1 MRKARLLLALFFLA
15 LPDLVLAQPSRE
27 ALEEARRAGAASR
40 AAAEAAAREAEAAAA
55 EESGLARQRVAMAAR
70 VQEAER
76 ALEAALH
83 RKQNAEAEAAAAFNE
98 AAARAASLAPMMP
111 AMRRLALWPA
121 ETLLAQPAPPDE
133 ALRGLLVLQGI
144 ARQIRAE
151 VEVLHLVHAE
161 AERRNRIATAEASL
175 VVAAEAELRH
185 AAEALDAEI
194 AETRLRQREARA
206 TERAEA
212 QRAQEALARANDLQ
226 EMLTALEREQ
236 ARQAAAAAQRARQEA
251 QARARQE
258 ARQPRPATPVATPQP
273 APPVA
278 DQTRPAPVHGR
289 ISIAF
294 GQRGE
299 AGPARGVTFA
309 TAGGARVVSP
319 CTGRA
324 VFAGPF
330 RRFGQIIIL
339 ECGPG
344 LHLVLAGF
352 EALDTEAGA
361 ALLAGEA
368 LGRLSAGPDG
378 RGALYLELRRDGQVV
393 DPNPWLGGAE

>member
-1 MRKARLLLALFFLA
+1 MAKARAAFVLLLLALPSLT
-15 LPDLVLAQPSRE
+15 LAQPSRE
-27 ALEEARRAGAASR
+27 ALEEARRTGAASR

-70 VQEAER
+70 VREAER
-76 ALEAALH
+76 ALEVAEQ
-83 RKQNAEAEAAAAFNE
+83 RKQGAEAAAAAAYNE
-98 AAARAASLAPMMP
+98 AASRAASLAPMMP

-133 ALRGLLVLQGI
+133 ALRGLLVLQGM

-151 VEVLHLVHAE
+151 AEELRLANAE
-161 AERRNRIATAEASL
+161 AERRARIATAEAI
-175 VVAAEAELRH
+175 VVAAAEAELRQ
-185 AAEALDAEI
+185 AATALDEEI
-194 AETRLRQREARA
+194 AETRLREREARA
-206 TERAEA
+206 TQRAEA
-212 QRAQEALARANDLQ
+212 ARAQEALARANDLQ
-226 EMLTALEREQ
+226 DMLAALEREQ
-236 ARQAAAAAQRARQEA
+236 ARQAAA
-251 QARARQE
+251 RARQE
-258 ARQPRPATPVATPQP
+258 ARQARPATPVVAPQIA
-273 APPVA
+273 AP
-278 DQTRPAPVHGR
+278 DQPRPAPVHGR
-289 ISIAF
+289 ISLAF

-299 AGPARGVTFA
+299 FGPARGVTFS

-352 EALDTEAGA
+352 DALDTEAGA

-368 LGRLSAGPDG
+368 LGRLGGGADG
-378 RGALYLELRRDGQVV
+378 RGALYVELRRNGQVV
-393 DPNPWLGGAE
+393 DPIPWLGGAE

>member
-1 MRKARLLLALFFLA
+1 LAKARAAFALFLLALPGIA
-15 LPDLVLAQPSRE
+15 LAQPSRE
-27 ALEEARRAGAASR
+27 ALEEARRSGAASR

-76 ALEAALH
+76 ALD
-83 RKQNAEAEAAAAFNE
+83 EAEQRRQMAKKAAADAFRDAASR
-98 AAARAASLAPMMP
+98 AAALAPMMP

-133 ALRGLLVLQGI
+133 ALRGLLLLQGM

-151 VEVLHLVHAE
+151 AEELRLANAE
-161 AERRNRIATAEASL
+161 AERRARITSAEAT
-175 VVAAEAELRH
+175 VVAAAEAELRQ
-185 AAEALDAEI
+185 AAAALDEEI
-194 AETRLRQREARA
+194 TETRLREREARA
-206 TERAEA
+206 TQRAEA
-212 QRAQEALARANDLQ
+212 ARAQEALARANDLQ

-236 ARQAAAAAQRARQEA
+236 ARQAALAA
-251 QARARQE
+251 ARARQE
-258 ARQPRPATPVATPQP
+258 ARQPRPASPVVMPQIA
-273 APPVA
+273 AP
-278 DQTRPAPVHGR
+278 DNLRPAPVHGR
-289 ISIAF
+289 VSIAF

-299 AGPARGVTFA
+299 AGPMRGVTFS

-319 CTGRA
+319 CNGRA

-339 ECGPG
+339 ECGTG
-344 LHLVLAGF
+344 LHIVLAGF

-368 LGRLSAGPDG
+368 LGRLGAGADG
-378 RGALYLELRRDGQVV
+378 RGALYLEVRRNGQVV
-393 DPNPWLGGAE
+393 DPMPWLGGAD

>member
-1 MRKARLLLALFFLA
+1 LAKARVAFALFLLALPGLA
-15 LPDLVLAQPSRE
+15 LAQPSRE
-27 ALEEARRAGAASR
+27 ALEEARRIGAASR

-76 ALEAALH
+76 TLDEAQQRQAAAAAAAA
-83 RKQNAEAEAAAAFNE
+83 KAFAEAANR
-98 AAARAASLAPMMP
+98 AAALAPMMP
-111 AMRRLALWPA
+111 AMRRLAIWPT

-133 ALRGLLVLQGI
+133 ALRGLLVLQGM

-151 VEVLHLVHAE
+151 AEDLRLANAE
-161 AERRNRIATAEASL
+161 AERRARIAAAEAT
-175 VVAAEAELRH
+175 VVAAAEAELRK
-185 AAEALDAEI
+185 AATALDEEI
-194 AETRLRQREARA
+194 TETRLREREARA
-206 TERAEA
+206 TQRAEA
-212 QRAQEALARANDLQ
+212 ARAQEALARANDLQ

-236 ARQAAAAAQRARQEA
+236 ARQAALEA
-251 QARARQE
+251 VRARQE
-258 ARQPRPATPVATPQP
+258 ARQPRPASPVVATQP
-273 APPVA
+273 ASPPPESA
-278 DQTRPAPVHGR
+278 RPAPVHGR
-289 ISIAF
+289 VSVAF

-299 AGPARGVTFA
+299 AGLARGVTFTA
-309 TAGGARVVSP
+309 TAGAQVVSP

-330 RRFGQIIIL
+330 RRFGQIVIL

-352 EALDTEAGA
+352 EQLDTEAGA

-368 LGRLSAGPDG
+368 LGRLGAGPAG
-378 RGALYLELRRDGQVV
+378 RGALYIELRRTGQVV
-393 DPNPWLGGAE
+393 DPTPWLGGAE

>member
-1 MRKARLLLALFFLA
+1 MAKARVAFALFLLALPGLA
-15 LPDLVLAQPSRE
+15 LAQPSRE
-27 ALEEARRAGAASR
+27 ALEEARRTGAASR

-76 ALEAALH
+76 TLE
-83 RKQNAEAEAAAAFNE
+83 EAERRRQMAEKAAADAFRDAASR
-98 AAARAASLAPMMP
+98 AAALAPMMP

-133 ALRGLLVLQGI
+133 ALRGLLLLQGM

-151 VEVLHLVHAE
+151 AEELRLANAE
-161 AERRNRIATAEASL
+161 AERRARITSAEAT
-175 VVAAEAELRH
+175 VVAAAEAELRQ
-185 AAEALDAEI
+185 AATALDEEI
-194 AETRLRQREARA
+194 AETRLREREARA
-206 TERAEA
+206 TQRAEA
-212 QRAQEALARANDLQ
+212 TRAQEALARANDLQ

-236 ARQAAAAAQRARQEA
+236 ARQAALAAAQAR
-251 QARARQE
+251 RE
-258 ARQPRPATPVATPQP
+258 ARQPRPATPVATPQM
-273 APPVA
+273 APPLA
-278 DQTRPAPVHGR
+278 DHARPTPVVGR

-299 AGPARGVTFA
+299 AGPARGVTFSA
-309 TAGGARVVSP
+309 TGNARVVSP
-319 CTGRA
+319 CNGRA

-339 ECGPG
+339 ECGAG
-344 LHLVLAGF
+344 LHIVLAGF

-368 LGRLSAGPDG
+368 LGRLGAGADG
-378 RGALYLELRRDGQVV
+378 RGALYLELRRNGQVV
-393 DPNPWLGGAE
+393 DPMPWLAGAD

>member
-1 MRKARLLLALFFLA
+1 LARARIAFALFLLALPSLT
-15 LPDLVLAQPSRE
+15 LAQPSRE

-76 ALEAALH
+76 ALEVAAQ
-83 RKQNAEAEAAAAFNE
+83 RKQGAEVAAAAAYNE
-98 AAARAASLAPMMP
+98 AASRAASLAPMMP

-133 ALRGLLVLQGI
+133 ALRGLLVLQGM

-151 VEVLHLVHAE
+151 AEELRLANAE
-161 AERRNRIATAEASL
+161 AERRARIATAEAI
-175 VVAAEAELRH
+175 VVAAAEAELRQ
-185 AAEALDAEI
+185 AATALDQEI
-194 AETRLRQREARA
+194 AETRLREREARA
-206 TERAEA
+206 TQRAEA
-212 QRAQEALARANDLQ
+212 ARAQEALARANDLQ
-226 EMLTALEREQ
+226 EMLAALEREQ
-236 ARQAAAAAQRARQEA
+236 ARQAAAK
-251 QARARQE
+251 ARQE
-258 ARQPRPATPVATPQP
+258 ARQARSATPVVVPQSV
-273 APPVA
+273 AP
-278 DQTRPAPVHGR
+278 DQARPAPVHGR
-289 ISIAF
+289 VSLAF

-299 AGPARGVTFA
+299 AGPARGVTFS

-352 EALDTEAGA
+352 DALDTEAGA

-368 LGRLSAGPDG
+368 LGRLGAGADG
-378 RGALYLELRRDGQVV
+378 RGALYVELRRNGQVV
-393 DPNPWLGGAE
+393 DPIPWLGGAE

>member
-1 MRKARLLLALFFLA
+1 MAKARAAFALFLLAL
-15 LPDLVLAQPSRE
+15 PGITLAQPSRE
-27 ALEEARRAGAASR
+27 ALEEARRTGAASR

-76 ALEAALH
+76 ALEEAEQ
-83 RKQNAEAEAAAAFNE
+83 RKQRAETAAAAAHGE
-98 AAARAASLAPMMP
+98 AATRAAALAPMMP

-121 ETLLAQPAPPDE
+121 ETLLAQPAPPEE
-133 ALRGLLVLQGI
+133 ALRGLLVLQGM

-151 VEVLHLVHAE
+151 AEELRLANAE
-161 AERRNRIATAEASL
+161 AERHARIASTEAM
-175 VVAAEAELRH
+175 VVAAAEAELRQ
-185 AAEALDAEI
+185 AANALDEEI
-194 AETRLRQREARA
+194 TETRLREREARA
-206 TERAEA
+206 TQRAEA
-212 QRAQEALARANDLQ
+212 ARAQEALARANDLQ

-236 ARQAAAAAQRARQEA
+236 ARQAALAA
-251 QARARQE
+251 ARARQE
-258 ARQPRPATPVATPQP
+258 ARQARPASPVVMPPQIA
-273 APPVA
+273 AP
-278 DQTRPAPVHGR
+278 DQPRPAPVPGR
-289 ISIAF
+289 VSLAF

-299 AGPARGVTFA
+299 AGPMRGVTFS
-309 TAGGARVVSP
+309 TSGGARVVSP
-319 CTGRA
+319 CSGRA

-361 ALLAGEA
+361 GLLAGEA
-368 LGRLSAGPDG
+368 LGRVGVGADG
-378 RGALYLELRRDGQVV
+378 RGALYLELRRNGQVV
-393 DPNPWLGGAE
+393 DPMPWLGGAD

>member
-1 MRKARLLLALFFLA
+1 
-15 LPDLVLAQPSRE
+15 
-27 ALEEARRAGAASR
+27 
-40 AAAEAAAREAEAAAA
+40 
-55 EESGLARQRVAMAAR
+55 MATR

-76 ALEAALH
+76 ALEVAEQ
-83 RKQNAEAEAAAAFNE
+83 RKQRAEAEAAAAFGE
-98 AAARAASLAPMMP
+98 AAARAAALAPMMP

-133 ALRGLLVLQGI
+133 ALRGLLLLQGM
-144 ARQIRAE
+144 ARKIRAE
-151 VEVLHLVHAE
+151 AEELRLANAE
-161 AERRNRIATAEASL
+161 AERRARIASAEAI
-175 VVAAEAELRH
+175 VVAAAEAELRQ
-185 AAEALDAEI
+185 AAAALDAEI
-194 AETRLRQREARA
+194 AETRLREREARA
-206 TERAEA
+206 TQRAEA
-212 QRAQEALARANDLQ
+212 ARAQEALARANDLA

-236 ARQAAAAAQRARQEA
+236 ARQAALAAAQAR
-251 QARARQE
+251 RE
-258 ARQPRPATPVATPQP
+258 ARQPRPATPIATAQP
-273 APPVA
+273 APPMA
-278 DQTRPAPVHGR
+278 DQTRPPPVHGR
-289 ISIAF
+289 VSISF

-299 AGPARGVTFA
+299 AGPARGVTFS
-309 TAGGARVVSP
+309 TVGGARVVSP

-368 LGRLSAGPDG
+368 LGRLTAGADG

-393 DPNPWLGGAE
+393 DPMPWLGGAN

>member
-1 MRKARLLLALFFLA
+1 LVKARLAFALFLLALPGLA
-15 LPDLVLAQPSRE
+15 FAQASRE

-76 ALEAALH
+76 ALDEAEQ
-83 RKQNAEAEAAAAFNE
+83 RKQMAEQAAADAFRD

-121 ETLLAQPAPPDE
+121 ETLLAQPAPPEE
-133 ALRGLLVLQGI
+133 ALRGLLVLQGM

-151 VEVLHLVHAE
+151 AEELRLANGE
-161 AERRNRIATAEASL
+161 AERRARMAAAEAT
-175 VVAAEAELRH
+175 VVAAAEAELRQ
-185 AAEALDAEI
+185 AATALDEEI
-194 AETRLRQREARA
+194 TETRLREREARA
-206 TERAEA
+206 TQRAEA
-212 QRAQEALARANDLQ
+212 ARAQEALARTNDFQ
-226 EMLTALEREQ
+226 EMLAALEREQ
-236 ARQAAAAAQRARQEA
+236 ARQAALAA
-251 QARARQE
+251 ARARRE
-258 ARQPRPATPVATPQP
+258 ARQPRQAATPIAIPQP
-273 APPVA
+273 TPPIA
-278 DQTRPAPVHGR
+278 DQVRPAPVHGR
-289 ISIAF
+289 VSIAF

-299 AGPARGVTFA
+299 AGPARGVTFSA
-309 TAGGARVVSP
+309 TGGARVVSP

-339 ECGPG
+339 ECGAG

-352 EALDTEAGA
+352 DALDTEAGA

-368 LGRLSAGPDG
+368 LGRLAAGADG
-378 RGALYLELRRDGQVV
+378 RGALYVELRRNGQVM
-393 DPNPWLGGAE
+393 DPIPWLDGVN

>member
-1 MRKARLLLALFFLA
+1 LAKARVAFALFLLALPGLA
-15 LPDLVLAQPSRE
+15 LAQPSRE
-27 ALEEARRAGAASR
+27 ALEEARRVGAASR

-76 ALEAALH
+76 ALD
-83 RKQNAEAEAAAAFNE
+83 EAEQRQAAAA
-98 AAARAASLAPMMP
+98 AAAAKAFAEAGNRAAALAPMMP
-111 AMRRLALWPA
+111 AMRRLALWPT

-133 ALRGLLVLQGI
+133 ALRGLLVLQGM

-151 VEVLHLVHAE
+151 AEEFRLANAE
-161 AERRNRIATAEASL
+161 AERRARIAAAEAT
-175 VVAAEAELRH
+175 VVAAAEAELRQ
-185 AAEALDAEI
+185 AATALDEEI
-194 AETRLRQREARA
+194 AETRVREREARA
-206 TERAEA
+206 TQRAEA

-236 ARQAAAAAQRARQEA
+236 ARQAALAA
-251 QARARQE
+251 ARARQE
-258 ARQPRPATPVATPQP
+258 ARQARPATPAVSAQP
-273 APPVA
+273 ASPPPESA
-278 DQTRPAPVHGR
+278 RPIPVHGR
-289 ISIAF
+289 ISVAF

-299 AGPARGVTFA
+299 AGPARGMTFSA
-309 TAGGARVVSP
+309 AAGSRVVSP

-330 RRFGQIIIL
+330 RRFGQIVIL

-352 EALDTEAGA
+352 EQLDTEAGA

-368 LGRLSAGPDG
+368 LGRLGAGPEG
-378 RGALYLELRRDGQVV
+378 RAALYVELRRNGQVV
-393 DPNPWLGGAE
+393 DPMPWLGGAE

>member
-1 MRKARLLLALFFLA
+1 LAKARAAFALFLLALPGLA
-15 LPDLVLAQPSRE
+15 LAQPSRE
-27 ALEEARRAGAASR
+27 ALEEARRTTAASR

-76 ALEAALH
+76 SLEAAEQL
-83 RKQNAEAEAAAAFNE
+83 KQLAEAAAAAAYGE
-98 AAARAASLAPMMP
+98 AASRAATLAPMMP

-133 ALRGLLVLQGI
+133 ALRGLLVLQGM

-151 VEVLHLVHAE
+151 AEELRLANAE
-161 AERRNRIATAEASL
+161 AERRARIAAAEA
-175 VVAAEAELRH
+175 VVVAAAEAELRQ
-185 AAEALDAEI
+185 AAAALDEEI
-194 AETRLRQREARA
+194 AETRLREREARA
-206 TERAEA
+206 AQRAEA
-212 QRAQEALARANDLQ
+212 QRAQEALARANDLAD
-226 EMLTALEREQ
+226 MLTALEREQ
-236 ARQAAAAAQRARQEA
+236 ARQAARARQEA

-258 ARQPRPATPVATPQP
+258 ARQPRT
-273 APPVA
+273 APPVVA
-278 DQTRPAPVHGR
+278 PQAVTTTEASTRPHPVNGPV
-289 ISIAF
+289 SIAY

-299 AGPARGVTFA
+299 AGPARGISF
-309 TAGGARVVSP
+309 TAAVGARVVSP

-324 VFAGPF
+324 VFAGAF
-330 RRFGQIIIL
+330 RRYGQIIIL

-352 EALDTEAGA
+352 AALDTEAGA

-368 LGRLSAGPDG
+368 LGRLGAGPDG
-378 RGALYLELRRDGQVV
+378 RGMLYVELRREGQVV
-393 DPNPWLGGAE
+393 DPAPWLGGAE

>member
-1 MRKARLLLALFFLA
+1 MAKARLAFALFLLALPSLA
-15 LPDLVLAQPSRE
+15 LAQPSRE
-27 ALEEARRAGAASR
+27 ALEQARRTGVASR

-76 ALEAALH
+76 ALEAAAQ
-83 RKQNAEAEAAAAFNE
+83 RKQGAEVAAAAAYNE
-98 AAARAASLAPMMP
+98 AASRAASLAPMMP

-133 ALRGLLVLQGI
+133 ALRGLLVLQGM

-151 VEVLHLVHAE
+151 AEEFRLANAE
-161 AERRNRIATAEASL
+161 AERRARIATAEAT
-175 VVAAEAELRH
+175 VVAAAEAELRQ
-185 AAEALDAEI
+185 AATALDQEI
-194 AETRLRQREARA
+194 AETRLRERAARG
-206 TERAEA
+206 TQRAEA
-212 QRAQEALARANDLQ
+212 ARAQEALARANDLQ
-226 EMLTALEREQ
+226 DMVAALEREQ
-236 ARQAAAAAQRARQEA
+236 ARQAAA
-251 QARARQE
+251 RARQE
-258 ARQPRPATPVATPQP
+258 ARQARSATPSVVPQIA
-273 APPVA
+273 AP
-278 DQTRPAPVHGR
+278 DQPRSAPVHGR
-289 ISIAF
+289 ISLGF

-299 AGPARGVTFA
+299 AGPARGVTFS
-309 TAGGARVVSP
+309 TAGGARVASP

-352 EALDTEAGA
+352 DALDTEAGA

-368 LGRLSAGPDG
+368 LGRLGVGADG
-378 RGALYLELRRDGQVV
+378 RGALYAELRRNGQVV
-393 DPNPWLGGAE
+393 DPIPWLGGAD

>member
-1 MRKARLLLALFFLA
+1 MAKARLAFALLFLA
-15 LPDLVLAQPSRE
+15 LPGLALAQPSRE
-27 ALEEARRAGAASR
+27 ALEEARRTGAASR

-76 ALEAALH
+76 ALEV
-83 RKQNAEAEAAAAFNE
+83 AEQRQQGAEAAAAAAFGE
-98 AAARAASLAPMMP
+98 AASRAAALAPMMP

-121 ETLLAQPAPPDE
+121 ETFLAQPAPPDE
-133 ALRGLLVLQGI
+133 ALRGLLVLQGM
-144 ARQIRAE
+144 ARQIRSE
-151 VEVLHLVHAE
+151 VEVLHLAHAE
-161 AERRNRIATAEASL
+161 AERRNRIAAAEAMI
-175 VVAAEAELRH
+175 VAAAEAELRQ
-185 AAEALDAEI
+185 AVRALDEEI
-194 AETRLRQREARA
+194 AETRLREREARA
-206 TERAEA
+206 TQRAEA
-212 QRAQEALARANDLQ
+212 ARAQEALARANDLQ
-226 EMLTALEREQ
+226 DMLAALEREQ
-236 ARQAAAAAQRARQEA
+236 ARQAALAA
-251 QARARQE
+251 ARARQE
-258 ARQPRPATPVATPQP
+258 ARQARPATPVVVPQIA
-273 APPVA
+273 AP
-278 DQTRPAPVHGR
+278 DQQRPAPVLGQV
-289 ISIAF
+289 SLAF

-368 LGRLSAGPDG
+368 LGRLGRGADG
-378 RGALYLELRRDGQVV
+378 RGALYLELRRNGQVM
-393 DPNPWLGGAE
+393 DPIPWLGGAE

>member
-1 MRKARLLLALFFLA
+1 MARARIAFALFLLALPSLT
-15 LPDLVLAQPSRE
+15 LAQPSRE

-76 ALEAALH
+76 ALEVAAQ
-83 RKQNAEAEAAAAFNE
+83 RKQGAEVAAAAAYNE
-98 AAARAASLAPMMP
+98 AASRAASLAPMMP

-121 ETLLAQPAPPDE
+121 ETLLAQPAAPDE
-133 ALRGLLVLQGI
+133 ALRGLLVLQGM

-151 VEVLHLVHAE
+151 AEELRLANAE
-161 AERRNRIATAEASL
+161 AERRARIATAEAI
-175 VVAAEAELRH
+175 VVAAAEAELRQ
-185 AAEALDAEI
+185 AATALDQEI
-194 AETRLRQREARA
+194 AETRLREREARA
-206 TERAEA
+206 TQRAEA
-212 QRAQEALARANDLQ
+212 ARAQEALARANDLQ
-226 EMLTALEREQ
+226 EMLAALEREQ
-236 ARQAAAAAQRARQEA
+236 ARQAAAK
-251 QARARQE
+251 ARQE
-258 ARQPRPATPVATPQP
+258 ARQARSATPVVVPQSV
-273 APPVA
+273 AP
-278 DQTRPAPVHGR
+278 DQARPAPVHGR
-289 ISIAF
+289 VSLAF

-299 AGPARGVTFA
+299 AGPARGVTFS

-352 EALDTEAGA
+352 DALDTEAGA

-368 LGRLSAGPDG
+368 LGRLGAGADG
-378 RGALYLELRRDGQVV
+378 RGALYVELRRNGQVV
-393 DPNPWLGGAE
+393 DPIPWLGGAE

>member
-1 MRKARLLLALFFLA
+1 LDKARAAFALFLLALPGLA
-15 LPDLVLAQPSRE
+15 LAQPSRE
-27 ALEEARRAGAASR
+27 ALDEARRTGAASR
-40 AAAEAAAREAEAAAA
+40 AAAEAAAREAEAVAA

-76 ALEAALH
+76 ALEEAEQ
-83 RKQNAEAEAAAAFNE
+83 RKQRAETAAAAAHGE
-98 AAARAASLAPMMP
+98 AASRAAALAPMMP

-121 ETLLAQPAPPDE
+121 ETLLAQPAPPEE
-133 ALRGLLVLQGI
+133 ALRGLLVLQGM

-151 VEVLHLVHAE
+151 AEELRLANAE
-161 AERRNRIATAEASL
+161 AERRARISSAEAM
-175 VVAAEAELRH
+175 VVAAAEAELRQ
-185 AAEALDAEI
+185 AATALDEEI
-194 AETRLRQREARA
+194 TETRLREREARA
-206 TERAEA
+206 TQRAEA
-212 QRAQEALARANDLQ
+212 ARAQEALARANDLQ

-236 ARQAAAAAQRARQEA
+236 ARLAA
-251 QARARQE
+251 ARARQE
-258 ARQPRPATPVATPQP
+258 ARQPRPASPVVLPQIA
-273 APPVA
+273 APGQP
-278 DQTRPAPVHGR
+278 RPAPVHGR
-289 ISIAF
+289 VSLAF

-299 AGPARGVTFA
+299 AGPMRGVTFS
-309 TAGGARVVSP
+309 TSGGARVVSP
-319 CTGRA
+319 CSGRA

-368 LGRLSAGPDG
+368 LGRLGAGVDG
-378 RGALYLELRRDGQVV
+378 RGALYLELRRNGQVV
-393 DPNPWLGGAE
+393 DPMPWLGGAD

>member
-1 MRKARLLLALFFLA
+1 MAKARLAFALLLLALPGFA
-15 LPDLVLAQPSRE
+15 LAQPSRE
-27 ALEEARRAGAASR
+27 DVEEARRTGAASR
-40 AAAEAAAREAEAAAA
+40 AAAEAAEREAEAAAA

-76 ALEAALH
+76 ALEAAEQ
-83 RKQNAEAEAAAAFNE
+83 RKQGAEVAAAAAYNE
-98 AAARAASLAPMMP
+98 AASRAAALAPMMP

-121 ETLLAQPAPPDE
+121 ETLLAQPAAPDE
-133 ALRGLLVLQGI
+133 ALRGLLVLQGM

-151 VEVLHLVHAE
+151 AEELRLANAE
-161 AERRNRIATAEASL
+161 AERRARIATAEAI
-175 VVAAEAELRH
+175 VVAAAEAELRQ
-185 AAEALDAEI
+185 AATALDQEI
-194 AETRLRQREARA
+194 AETRLREREARA
-206 TERAEA
+206 TQRAEA
-212 QRAQEALARANDLQ
+212 ARAQEALARANDLQ
-226 EMLTALEREQ
+226 EMLAALEREQ
-236 ARQAAAAAQRARQEA
+236 ARQAT
-251 QARARQE
+251 ARARQE
-258 ARQPRPATPVATPQP
+258 ARQARSATPVVVPQIA
-273 APPVA
+273 AP
-278 DQTRPAPVHGR
+278 DQPRPAPVHGR
-289 ISIAF
+289 ISLAF

-299 AGPARGVTFA
+299 AGPARGVTFS

-352 EALDTEAGA
+352 DALDTEAGA

-368 LGRLSAGPDG
+368 LGRLGAGADG
-378 RGALYLELRRDGQVV
+378 RGALYVELRRNGQVV
-393 DPNPWLGGAE
+393 DPIPWLGGAE

>member
-1 MRKARLLLALFFLA
+1 LAKARLAVALFLLALPGLA
-15 LPDLVLAQPSRE
+15 LAQPSRE
-27 ALEEARRAGAASR
+27 ALEEARRSGAASR
-40 AAAEAAAREAEAAAA
+40 AASEAAAREAEAAAA

-76 ALEAALH
+76 TLDEAEQ
-83 RKQNAEAEAAAAFNE
+83 RKQRAEAEASAAFGEAASRAAA
-98 AAARAASLAPMMP
+98 LAPMMP

-133 ALRGLLVLQGI
+133 ALRGLLLLQGM

-151 VEVLHLVHAE
+151 AEELRLANAE
-161 AERRNRIATAEASL
+161 AERRARITSAEAT
-175 VVAAEAELRH
+175 VVAAAEAELRQ
-185 AAEALDAEI
+185 AAAALDEEI
-194 AETRLRQREARA
+194 TQTRLREREARA
-206 TERAEA
+206 TQRAEA
-212 QRAQEALARANDLQ
+212 ARAQEALARANDLQ

-236 ARQAAAAAQRARQEA
+236 ARQAALAA
-251 QARARQE
+251 ARARQE
-258 ARQPRPATPVATPQP
+258 ARQPRPATPVATPQM
-273 APPVA
+273 APP
-278 DQTRPAPVHGR
+278 DNLRPAPVHGR

-299 AGPARGVTFA
+299 AGPMRGVTFS

-319 CTGRA
+319 CNGRA

-339 ECGPG
+339 ECGAG
-344 LHLVLAGF
+344 LHIVLAGF

-368 LGRLSAGPDG
+368 LGRLGAGADG
-378 RGALYLELRRDGQVV
+378 RGALYLEVRRNGQVV
-393 DPNPWLGGAE
+393 DPMPWLGGAD

>member
-1 MRKARLLLALFFLA
+1 LAKARLAFALFLLALPGLA
-15 LPDLVLAQPSRE
+15 LAQPSRE

-76 ALEAALH
+76 ALELAEQ
-83 RKQNAEAEAAAAFNE
+83 RKQGAEAAAAAAYNE
-98 AAARAASLAPMMP
+98 AASRAAALAPMMP

-133 ALRGLLVLQGI
+133 ALRGLLVLQGM

-151 VEVLHLVHAE
+151 AE
-161 AERRNRIATAEASL
+161 ELRLANAAAERHARIATAEAI
-175 VVAAEAELRH
+175 VVAAAEAELRQ
-185 AAEALDAEI
+185 AATALDQEI
-194 AETRLRQREARA
+194 AETRLREREARA
-206 TERAEA
+206 TQRAEA
-212 QRAQEALARANDLQ
+212 ARAQEALARANDLQ
-226 EMLTALEREQ
+226 DMLAALEREQ
-236 ARQAAAAAQRARQEA
+236 ARQAAA
-251 QARARQE
+251 RARQE
-258 ARQPRPATPVATPQP
+258 ARQARSAAPVVVPQI
-273 APPVA
+273 VA
-278 DQTRPAPVHGR
+278 QDQARPAPVHGR
-289 ISIAF
+289 VSLAF

-299 AGPARGVTFA
+299 AGPARGVTFS

-319 CTGRA
+319 CNGRA

-352 EALDTEAGA
+352 DALDTEAGA

-368 LGRLSAGPDG
+368 LGRLGAGADG
-378 RGALYLELRRDGQVV
+378 RGALYVELRRNGQVV
-393 DPNPWLGGAE
+393 DPIPWLGGAE

>member
-1 MRKARLLLALFFLA
+1 MAKARLAFALFLLAVPGLA
-15 LPDLVLAQPSRE
+15 LAQPSRE
-27 ALEEARRAGAASR
+27 ALEEARRTGAASR

-76 ALEAALH
+76 ALEAAEQ
-83 RKQNAEAEAAAAFNE
+83 RQQGAEAAAAAAFGE
-98 AAARAASLAPMMP
+98 AASRAAALAPMMP

-133 ALRGLLVLQGI
+133 ALRGLLVLQGM
-144 ARQIRAE
+144 ARQIRSE
-151 VEVLHLVHAE
+151 VEVLHLAHAE
-161 AERRNRIATAEASL
+161 AERRKRIAAAEAMI
-175 VVAAEAELRH
+175 VAAAEAELRQ
-185 AAEALDAEI
+185 AVRALDEEI
-194 AETRLRQREARA
+194 AETRLREREARA

-212 QRAQEALARANDLQ
+212 ARAQEALARANDLQ
-226 EMLTALEREQ
+226 DMLAALEREQ
-236 ARQAAAAAQRARQEA
+236 ARQAAA
-251 QARARQE
+251 RARQE
-258 ARQPRPATPVATPQP
+258 ARQARSATPVVVPQIA
-273 APPVA
+273 AP
-278 DQTRPAPVHGR
+278 DQPRPTPVHGR
-289 ISIAF
+289 ISLAF

-299 AGPARGVTFA
+299 AGPARGVTFS

-319 CTGRA
+319 CSGRA

-352 EALDTEAGA
+352 DALDTEAGA

-368 LGRLSAGPDG
+368 LGRLGVGADG
-378 RGALYLELRRDGQVV
+378 RGALYVELRRNGQVV
-393 DPNPWLGGAE
+393 DPIPWLGGAE

>member
-175 VVAAEAELRH
+175 VVAAESELRH

-273 APPVA
+273 APPVT

>member
-1 MRKARLLLALFFLA
+1 MAKARAAFALLLLALPSLT
-15 LPDLVLAQPSRE
+15 LAQPSRE
-27 ALEEARRAGAASR
+27 ALEEARRTGAASR

-76 ALEAALH
+76 ALEAAEQ
-83 RKQNAEAEAAAAFNE
+83 RKQGAEAAAAAAFNE

-133 ALRGLLVLQGI
+133 ALRGLLVLQGM

-151 VEVLHLVHAE
+151 AEELRLANAE
-161 AERRNRIATAEASL
+161 AERRARIANAEAI
-175 VVAAEAELRH
+175 VVAAAEAELRQ
-185 AAEALDAEI
+185 AATALDQEI
-194 AETRLRQREARA
+194 AETRLREREARA
-206 TERAEA
+206 TQRAEA
-212 QRAQEALARANDLQ
+212 ARAQEALARANDLQ
-226 EMLTALEREQ
+226 DMLAALEREQ
-236 ARQAAAAAQRARQEA
+236 ARQAAA
-251 QARARQE
+251 RARQE
-258 ARQPRPATPVATPQP
+258 ARQARSATPVVVPQIA
-273 APPVA
+273 AP
-278 DQTRPAPVHGR
+278 DQPRPAPVHGR
-289 ISIAF
+289 ISLAF

-299 AGPARGVTFA
+299 AGPARGVTFS

-352 EALDTEAGA
+352 DALDTEAGA

-368 LGRLSAGPDG
+368 LGRLGGGADG
-378 RGALYLELRRDGQVV
+378 RGALYVELRRNGQVV
-393 DPNPWLGGAE
+393 DPIPWLGGAD

>member
-1 MRKARLLLALFFLA
+1 MARARIAFALFLLALPSLT
-15 LPDLVLAQPSRE
+15 LAQPSRE

-76 ALEAALH
+76 ALEVAAQ
-83 RKQNAEAEAAAAFNE
+83 RKQGAEVAAAAAYNE
-98 AAARAASLAPMMP
+98 AASRAASLAPMMP

-133 ALRGLLVLQGI
+133 ALRGLLVLQGM

-151 VEVLHLVHAE
+151 AEELRLANAE
-161 AERRNRIATAEASL
+161 AERRARIATAEAI
-175 VVAAEAELRH
+175 VVAAAEAELRQ
-185 AAEALDAEI
+185 AATALDQEI
-194 AETRLRQREARA
+194 AETRLREREARA
-206 TERAEA
+206 TQRAEA
-212 QRAQEALARANDLQ
+212 ARAQEALARANDLQ
-226 EMLTALEREQ
+226 EMLAALEREQ
-236 ARQAAAAAQRARQEA
+236 ARQAAAK
-251 QARARQE
+251 ARQE
-258 ARQPRPATPVATPQP
+258 ARQARSATPVVVPQSV
-273 APPVA
+273 AP
-278 DQTRPAPVHGR
+278 DQARPAPVHGR
-289 ISIAF
+289 VSLAF

-299 AGPARGVTFA
+299 AGPARGVTFS

-352 EALDTEAGA
+352 DALDTEAGA

-368 LGRLSAGPDG
+368 LGRLGAGADG
-378 RGALYLELRRDGQVV
+378 RGALYVELRRNGQVV
-393 DPNPWLGGAE
+393 DPIPWLGGAE

>member
-1 MRKARLLLALFFLA
+1 MAKARVAFALFLLALPGLA
-15 LPDLVLAQPSRE
+15 LAQPSRE
-27 ALEEARRAGAASR
+27 ALEEARRIGTASR

-76 ALEAALH
+76 ALDEAQQ
-83 RKQNAEAEAAAAFNE
+83 RQAAAA
-98 AAARAASLAPMMP
+98 AAAAKAFTEAGNRAAALAPIMP
-111 AMRRLALWPA
+111 AMRRLAIWPT
-121 ETLLAQPAPPDE
+121 ETLLAQPAAPEE
-133 ALRGLLVLQGI
+133 ALRGLLVLQGL

-151 VEVLHLVHAE
+151 AEDLRLANAE
-161 AERRNRIATAEASL
+161 AERRARIAAAEAT
-175 VVAAEAELRH
+175 VVAAAEAELRK
-185 AAEALDAEI
+185 AATALDEEI
-194 AETRLRQREARA
+194 TETRLREREARA
-206 TERAEA
+206 TQRAEA

-236 ARQAAAAAQRARQEA
+236 ARQAALEA
-251 QARARQE
+251 VRARQE
-258 ARQPRPATPVATPQP
+258 ARQPRPTTPVVATQP
-273 APPVA
+273 ASPPPESA
-278 DQTRPAPVHGR
+278 RPAPVHGR
-289 ISIAF
+289 VSVAF

-299 AGPARGVTFA
+299 AGPARGISFA
-309 TAGGARVVSP
+309 AASGARVVSP

-330 RRFGQIIIL
+330 RRFGQIVIL

-352 EALDTEAGA
+352 EQLDTEAGA

-368 LGRLSAGPDG
+368 LGRLGAGPDG
-378 RGALYLELRRDGQVV
+378 RAALYVELRRNGQVV
-393 DPNPWLGGAE
+393 DPMPWLGGAE